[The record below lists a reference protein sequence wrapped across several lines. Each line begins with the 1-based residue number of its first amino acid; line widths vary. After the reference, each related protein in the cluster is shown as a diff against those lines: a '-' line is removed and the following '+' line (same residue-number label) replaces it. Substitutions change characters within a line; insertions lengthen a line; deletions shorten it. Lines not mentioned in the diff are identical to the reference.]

1 MSQKPPPPLIIG
13 ANLEISGKFAVDN
26 SLRGVELAIQEIN
39 ADGGLLGRPLRLV
52 IADNH
57 SDETNIPETLKKL
70 ILQEKAV
77 ALIGPSYS
85 NLAIAA
91 APLADQYRIPFIAT
105 AATNP
110 RVTVDDNGR
119 TRPYAFRACF
129 IDSAQGTGMAHFAYT
144 NLQSRTAAL
153 YIDDSAS
160 YSQGLASFFSDAFSK
175 QGGQIVAKAGYT
187 PNTQDFEQ
195 SVALLLAGKP
205 DLIFIPGYHLEV
217 LKIIRSIRN
226 AGFNGPILGGDG
238 WSSLLLID
246 QEGQSLDNTFFSC
259 HYSPDDNSAPVQKFL
274 AAFRAFSGGKTPS
287 QGDILGYQAMM
298 LLADAIRRAD
308 SDDPEKIRAE
318 LAKTIDFPG
327 VTGPLTLDKQH
338 NALTGMM
345 VLEIKD
351 GKAIFKERILLAPR

>member
-1 MSQKPPPPLIIG
+1 MSQKTPQPLIIG
-13 ANLEISGKFAVDN
+13 ATLEVSGKFAIDN
-26 SLRGVELAIQEIN
+26 SLSGVELAIKEIN
-39 ADGGLLGRPLRLV
+39 NAGGLLGRPLRLV
-52 IADNH
+52 VADNH
-57 SDETNIPETLKKL
+57 SDETIIPETLKRL
-70 ILQEKAV
+70 IVQEKAI

-91 APLADQYRIPFIAT
+91 APLADQYRVPFIAT

-129 IDSAQGTGMAHFAYT
+129 IDSAQGSGMAHFSYT
-144 NLQSRTAAL
+144 NLNARTAAL

-160 YSQGLASFFSDAFSK
+160 YSQGLASFFSEAFSK
-175 QGGQIVAKAGYT
+175 KGGRIVAKAGYT

-195 SVALLLAGKP
+195 SVSMLLAANP
-205 DLIFIPGYHLEV
+205 DLIFVPGYNIEV
-217 LKIIRSIRN
+217 LKIIRTVRN
-226 AGFNGPILGGDG
+226 AGFSGPILGGDG
-238 WSSLLLID
+238 WSSLLLMD

-259 HYSPDDNSAPVQKFL
+259 HYSPDDNSAVVQKFL
-274 AAFRAFSGGKTPS
+274 SDFRSFTSGKTAS
-287 QGDILGYQAMM
+287 QGDVLGYQAMM

-327 VTGPLTLDKQH
+327 ITGPLTLDKQH

-345 VLEIKD
+345 VLEIKN
-351 GKAIFKERILLAPR
+351 GKALFKERIQLAPR